1 LETRVYVGTT
11 LKEWHV
17 PLIDGTGRIYY
28 SDDNQLMRSSDFY
41 INSLKPRGEASWEKN
56 GESLVSGSVHREDG
70 TLFLEQARQEDG
82 SYKMTCHLANGI
94 TAEIKQ
100 TPGSKELTCVWK
112 KGEQLWFQETVS
124 AGMDHEGRD
133 GLAATT
139 TFFRLSADGLTSLR
153 ECTIGRPVADEP
165 PQSGGK
171 NLSVEVV
178 YYGDDGRALFV
189 QTWKSEY
196 NPASAMG
203 GGGSGQGEYRLQGVR
218 DLTADAAFPTG
229 AAAFHPD
236 RNHALRLDERDAI
249 VQTLRETFE
258 KTLTKDTSVPALR
271 WYEIAL
277 P

>member
-1 LETRVYVGTT
+1 MLS
-11 LKEWHV
+11 
-17 PLIDGTGRIYY
+17 DGTGRIYY
-28 SDDNQLMRSSDFY
+28 SDDNQLVRSCDFY

-56 GESLVSGSVHREDG
+56 GGVLVTGSVHREDG
-70 TLFLEQARQEDG
+70 TLFLEQARQDDG
-82 SYKMTCHLANGI
+82 SYKMTCHLPGGI

-100 TPGSKELTCVWK
+100 TPGSKEFTCAWK

-124 AGMDHEGRD
+124 PGTDHEGRD

-139 TFFRLSADGLTSLR
+139 TFFRSTTDGLSSLP
-153 ECTIGRPVADEP
+153 ECTIGRPTSTQS
-165 PQSGGK
+165 PQSGGRD
-171 NLSVEVV
+171 LSVEVV

-189 QTWKSEY
+189 QTWRSEF

-203 GGGSGQGEYRLQGVR
+203 GGSPQGEYRLDGVR
-218 DLTADAAFPTG
+218 NLTADAAFPTG
-229 AAAFHPD
+229 AATFHPD

-258 KTLTKDTSVPALR
+258 KTQTKDTSVPALR